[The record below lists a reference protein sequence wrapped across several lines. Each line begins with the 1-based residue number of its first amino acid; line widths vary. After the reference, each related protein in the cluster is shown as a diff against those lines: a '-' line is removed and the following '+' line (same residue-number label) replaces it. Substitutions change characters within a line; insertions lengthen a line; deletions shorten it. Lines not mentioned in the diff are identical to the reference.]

1 MRPVIAYPGVAG
13 SFSESAAQCA
23 FPQGET
29 RGYATFAQAAEAAQN
44 GAADYA
50 LLPVENSFAGAVLP
64 TYGLLEGL
72 QLHIVGETLRRVRHQ
87 LVALPGAT
95 IEGLRDHFLPP
106 PGHRPVRRLPGHGA
120 LGASGALGQHGPSA
134 PRRWPPSGDL
144 TRAAIASTRA
154 AERYGLTVLRADIQT
169 SQTNTTR
176 FLILSREETPLAAPD
191 KATVVFRVNDEVGA
205 LARVLASFAGKRP
218 EHVPHRVPAPAG
230 NALSVFSSP
239 RTLWAPWT
247 RRTCAAPWTRPA
259 PSPGKSA
266 CWGSIPGGR
275 CRIPDALKGAGVLAK
290 RFAASS
296 LRVKPCLARRVS
308 PLRRRP
314 GGFPLAPWTPSG
326 PTP

>member
-1 MRPVIAYPGVAG
+1 MRPVIAYPGVPG

-95 IEGLRDHFLPP
+95 IEGLRTISSHPQAIAQCDAFLATVPWA
-106 PGHRPVRRLPGHGA
+106 RLV
-120 LGASGALGQHGPSA
+120 PSA
-134 PRRWPPSGDL
+134 NTAISAQEVAASGDL

-205 LARVLASFAGKRP
+205 LARGLASFAENGLNMSRIESRP
-218 EHVPHRVPAPAG
+218 LPETPFQYF
-230 NALSVFSSP
+230 FSADFVGAMDAAHLRGAMDKARPLTGEIRLLGVYP
-239 RTLWAPWT
+239 RGQVQNP
-247 RRTCAAPWTRPA
+247 
-259 PSPGKSA
+259 
-266 CWGSIPGGR
+266 
-275 CRIPDALKGAGVLAK
+275 
-290 RFAASS
+290 
-296 LRVKPCLARRVS
+296 
-308 PLRRRP
+308 
-314 GGFPLAPWTPSG
+314 
-326 PTP
+326 

>member
-1 MRPVIAYPGVAG
+1 MRPVIAYPGVPG

-29 RGYATFAQAAEAAQN
+29 CGYATFAQAAEAAQN
-44 GAADYA
+44 GAADHA

-95 IEGLRDHFLPP
+95 IEGLRTISSHPQAIAQCDAFLATVPWA
-106 PGHRPVRRLPGHGA
+106 RLV
-120 LGASGALGQHGPSA
+120 PSA
-134 PRRWPPSGDL
+134 NTAISAQEVAASGDL

-205 LARVLASFAGKRP
+205 LARVLASFAENGLNMSRIESRP
-218 EHVPHRVPAPAG
+218 LPETPFQYF
-230 NALSVFSSP
+230 FSADFVGAMDAAHLRGAMDKARPLTGEIRLLGVYP
-239 RTLWAPWT
+239 RGQVQNP
-247 RRTCAAPWTRPA
+247 
-259 PSPGKSA
+259 
-266 CWGSIPGGR
+266 
-275 CRIPDALKGAGVLAK
+275 
-290 RFAASS
+290 
-296 LRVKPCLARRVS
+296 
-308 PLRRRP
+308 
-314 GGFPLAPWTPSG
+314 
-326 PTP
+326 

>member
-1 MRPVIAYPGVAG
+1 MRSVIAYPGVAG

-29 RGYATFAQAAEAAQN
+29 RGYAAFAQAAEAAQN

-95 IEGLRDHFLPP
+95 IEGLRTISSHPQAIAQCDAFLATVPWA
-106 PGHRPVRRLPGHGA
+106 RLV
-120 LGASGALGQHGPSA
+120 PSA
-134 PRRWPPSGDL
+134 NTAISAQEVAASGDL

-205 LARVLASFAGKRP
+205 LARVLASFAENGLNMSRIESRP
-218 EHVPHRVPAPAG
+218 LPETPFQYF
-230 NALSVFSSP
+230 FSADFVGAMDAAHLRGAMDKARPLTGEIRLLGVYP
-239 RTLWAPWT
+239 RGQVQNP
-247 RRTCAAPWTRPA
+247 
-259 PSPGKSA
+259 
-266 CWGSIPGGR
+266 
-275 CRIPDALKGAGVLAK
+275 
-290 RFAASS
+290 
-296 LRVKPCLARRVS
+296 
-308 PLRRRP
+308 
-314 GGFPLAPWTPSG
+314 
-326 PTP
+326 

>member
-95 IEGLRDHFLPP
+95 IEGLRTISSHPQAIAQCDAFLATVPWA
-106 PGHRPVRRLPGHGA
+106 RLV
-120 LGASGALGQHGPSA
+120 PSA
-134 PRRWPPSGDL
+134 NTAISAQEVAASGDL

-205 LARVLASFAGKRP
+205 LARVLASFAENGLNMSRIESRP
-218 EHVPHRVPAPAG
+218 LPETPFQYF
-230 NALSVFSSP
+230 FS
-239 RTLWAPWT
+239 ADFVGAMD
-247 RRTCAAPWTRPA
+247 AAHLRGAMDKARPLT
-259 PSPGKSA
+259 GE
-266 CWGSIPGGR
+266 IR
-275 CRIPDALKGAGVLAK
+275 LLGVYPQGQ
-290 RFAASS
+290 
-296 LRVKPCLARRVS
+296 VQNP
-308 PLRRRP
+308 
-314 GGFPLAPWTPSG
+314 
-326 PTP
+326 

>member
-1 MRPVIAYPGVAG
+1 MRPVIAYPGVAR

-95 IEGLRDHFLPP
+95 IEGLRTISSHPQAIAQCDAFLATVPWA
-106 PGHRPVRRLPGHGA
+106 RLV
-120 LGASGALGQHGPSA
+120 PSA
-134 PRRWPPSGDL
+134 NTAISAQEVAASGDL

-205 LARVLASFAGKRP
+205 LARVLASFAENGLNMSRIESRP
-218 EHVPHRVPAPAG
+218 LPETPFQYF
-230 NALSVFSSP
+230 FSADFVGAMDAAHLRGAMDKARPLTGEIRLLGVYP
-239 RTLWAPWT
+239 RGQVQNP
-247 RRTCAAPWTRPA
+247 
-259 PSPGKSA
+259 
-266 CWGSIPGGR
+266 
-275 CRIPDALKGAGVLAK
+275 
-290 RFAASS
+290 
-296 LRVKPCLARRVS
+296 
-308 PLRRRP
+308 
-314 GGFPLAPWTPSG
+314 
-326 PTP
+326 